1 MDHWGTPYIY
11 PPKLR
16 HLLEQNELCSHRSAA
31 EDEQTPVGISPAAIR
46 PSVAAHGIT
55 HGGVRVGLSVTQCSC
70 QSISWIALD
79 LFSGLSYAHTCAFL
93 RSRVTWKDTLLCV
106 LCRFSLSI
114 AFEGS
119 SCNFFVGH
127 GEYIEYSGIVRSV
140 GLLEAP
146 LKRYVLTYW
155 GLAAPESLTPLHV
168 ISIKRRRALTRPPI
182 CSSRKPLLS
191 ATPSFRN
198 RTTALPLHN

>member
-1 MDHWGTPYIY
+1 VEHWGTPYIY

-55 HGGVRVGLSVTQCSC
+55 HGGVRVGLSVTQCSY

-79 LFSGLSYAHTCAFL
+79 LFSGPSYAHTCAFL

-106 LCRFSLSI
+106 LCRFSLDI
-114 AFEGS
+114 AFGSS

-127 GEYIEYSGIVRSV
+127 GEYIECSGIVRLV
-140 GLLEAP
+140 GLLEAL
-146 LKRYVLTYW
+146 LKRYVTYW
-155 GLAAPESLTPLHV
+155 GLAAPESSPINPSARDQHE
-168 ISIKRRRALTRPPI
+168 SIDAL
-182 CSSRKPLLS
+182 
-191 ATPSFRN
+191 
-198 RTTALPLHN
+198 